1 MEQDTILS
9 EGKLDIT
16 ISSVFS
22 VGQKV
27 RVYEG
32 NAIIKMIKLHQNKI
46 SDYTFMYLVQLS
58 DFTRKWLREDGILS
72 CEDDL

>member
-1 MEQDTILS
+1 MEQDTLMS

-32 NAIIKMIKLHQNKI
+32 NAIIKMIKLRQSKV
-46 SDYTFMYLVQLS
+46 SEYTFMYLVQLS
-58 DFTRKWLREDGILS
+58 DFTRKWLRESDILP

>member
-1 MEQDTILS
+1 MEQDTLMS
-9 EGKLDIT
+9 EGNLTTT
-16 ISSVFS
+16 ISSAFS

-32 NAIIKMIKLHQNKI
+32 NAIIKMIKLRQSKV
-46 SDYTFMYLVQLS
+46 SEYSFLYLVQLS
-58 DFTRKWLREDGILS
+58 DFTRKWLREADILP